1 MNFDDEFEDEDF
13 GERFGI
19 ENNFTCEC
27 GLSHC
32 KKCNKPDSKL
42 TIEQIKATIL
52 IEKADEFVWNMRTY
66 RFENSFD
73 KNGNPFF
80 ISNDDDEIE
89 VLFEI
94 RNVIDCNYEY
104 LECVNENNED
114 YKIEI
119 IWHTDENIDIL
130 KNLDFDE
137 K

>member
-42 TIEQIKATIL
+42 TVEQIKATIL
-52 IEKADEFVWNMRTY
+52 IEKADEFIWNMRTY

-94 RNVIDCNYEY
+94 RNVIDCNYDY

>member
-42 TIEQIKATIL
+42 TVEQIKATIL
-52 IEKADEFVWNMRTY
+52 IEKADEFIWNMRTY

-94 RNVIDCNYEY
+94 RNVIDCNYDY

-119 IWHTDENIDIL
+119 IWHTDDNIDIL

>member
-42 TIEQIKATIL
+42 TVEQIKATIL
-52 IEKADEFVWNMRTY
+52 IEKADEFIWNMRTY

>member
-42 TIEQIKATIL
+42 TVEQIKATIL
-52 IEKADEFVWNMRTY
+52 IEKADEFIWNMRTY

-94 RNVIDCNYEY
+94 RNVIDCNYDY

-119 IWHTDENIDIL
+119 IWNTDENIDIL

-137 K
+137 

>member
-1 MNFDDEFEDEDF
+1 MNFDDEFEDDNS

-19 ENNFTCEC
+19 ENNFRCEC

-42 TIEQIKATIL
+42 TVEQRKATIL
-52 IEKADEFVWNMRTY
+52 IEKADEFIWNMRTY
-66 RFENSFD
+66 RFENSVD
-73 KNGNPFF
+73 KNDNPFF

-94 RNVIDCNYEY
+94 RDVIDCNYEY
-104 LECVNENNED
+104 LECVNENNEY
-114 YKIEI
+114 YKVEI
-119 IWHTDENIDIL
+119 VWNTDDNLDIL

-137 K
+137 